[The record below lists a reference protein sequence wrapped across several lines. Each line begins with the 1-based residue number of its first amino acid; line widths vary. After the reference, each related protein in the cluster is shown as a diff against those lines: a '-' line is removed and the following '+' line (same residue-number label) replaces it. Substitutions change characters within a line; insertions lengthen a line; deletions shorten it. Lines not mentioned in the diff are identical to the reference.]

1 MKKVALVAA
10 VVLVSIAGAACD
22 SDDADVVSDNIS
34 KAADNFEVNRRIV
47 MFNGITDQYL
57 LVVEGRCNIVDEGN
71 QLEVTCKEGEDAFK
85 KHFLGLSDNVS
96 YFVEQGE
103 PIDVSEYHYRVTF
116 KPQAILPDPDF
127 RGSSPIELAD
137 LVAHMPRDRRS
148 WHGCSSGR
156 SSGNAGSWRST
167 RLLPFRS

>member
-1 MKKVALVAA
+1 MKKIVFPIIAVILAGLLV
-10 VVLVSIAGAACD
+10 VGCGPCE
-22 SDDADVVSDNIS
+22 DDAEVVSENIS

-47 MFNGITDQYL
+47 MFNGITDEYL
-57 LVVEGRCNIVDEGN
+57 LVVEGRCNIVDEGS
-71 QLEVTCKEGEDAFK
+71 QLEVTCKEGEDAYK

-127 RGSSPIELAD
+127 RGSTEDTPLSEE
-137 LVAHMPRDRRS
+137 
-148 WHGCSSGR
+148 
-156 SSGNAGSWRST
+156 NQQE
-167 RLLPFRS
+167 